1 MSKIDRIK
9 EELGWLKVVFAIS
22 VAIDVSL
29 MAWLAQNYS
38 GLSQVLIV
46 CGFLGVVFV
55 TSIVV
60 WVNQAAIKRFRELE
74 KE

>member
-9 EELGWLKVVFAIS
+9 EELGWLKIVFAIF
-22 VAIDVSL
+22 VATDVSL

-38 GLSQVLIV
+38 DLSYVLIV

-55 TSIVV
+55 TLIVV
-60 WVNQAAIKRFRELE
+60 WVNHAAIKRFRELE